1 MEYTLVDIEE
11 SVVEYLAEEN
21 LELYDINIVNFP
33 NIDKIEIFIFTQ
45 DQLDYNIISRINYQ
59 LQRHFEIFN
68 LLKGE
73 YELIISSPGI
83 ERSLKTKRH
92 FELAQ
97 EENIKVKVY
106 DPVNSVYTFSGKL
119 TNVND
124 EFISISLEDEKNIDL
139 HFENIKRA
147 KIQFDK
153 FKQKV
158 N

>member
-59 LQRHFEIFN
+59 LQSHFEIFN
-68 LLKGE
+68 LPKVY
-73 YELIISSPGI
+73 YELIISSPSI

>member
-1 MEYTLVDIEE
+1 M
-11 SVVEYLAEEN
+11 
-21 LELYDINIVNFP
+21 
-33 NIDKIEIFIFTQ
+33 
-45 DQLDYNIISRINYQ
+45 
-59 LQRHFEIFN
+59 
-68 LLKGE
+68 
-73 YELIISSPGI
+73 
-83 ERSLKTKRH
+83 
-92 FELAQ
+92 
-97 EENIKVKVY
+97 IKVKLY

>member
-73 YELIISSPGI
+73 YELIISSPGV

-97 EENIKVKVY
+97 EEKIKVKVY